1 MRFFYFLL
9 FVLLSHDI
17 NYCEG
22 SGLLRAPN
30 NQEKAL
36 PNEQG
41 DREVSVTSP
50 SFEESDAFSVVTH
63 V

>member
-1 MRFFYFLL
+1 
-9 FVLLSHDI
+9 
-17 NYCEG
+17 
-22 SGLLRAPN
+22 LLRAPN